1 MATSLDDIL
10 DETPQKPEKPAAE
23 PVKDLVDKAQEQVPA
38 ETKPEVEKA
47 KSLRQEHRK
56 KEWIAQGRDP
66 ETGQFVKDETK
77 PEEKKAEAK
86 VEEKPKAAAPPQQ
99 EEMTAKEKAAFA
111 AAADERRKRQEL
123 ERRLAELQPKPAP
136 AEPPKAFWDDPEGAL
151 KRHEAAIAQTALN
164 TRLQTAELI
173 ARNKYQD
180 FDDKIAKF
188 AELVTNTPGLAPQWL
203 NSPDP
208 AEFAYRTAK
217 NHMELQDAGSIEQM
231 KFDIEKRVRAE
242 ERAKVEA
249 EFKAKAEAL
258 EKERAALP
266 GSLSD
271 VRGIASPRA
280 APVWDGPPSLDEVL
294 RGKG

>member
-1 MATSLDDIL
+1 MATSLDDVL
-10 DETPQKPEKPAAE
+10 NEKKEEKPA
-23 PVKDLVDKAQEQVPA
+23 KDLVEQAQESDKTPA
-38 ETKPEVEKA
+38 SDETKLEVERA
-47 KSLRQEHRK
+47 KSLRAEHRK

-66 ETGQFVKDETK
+66 ETGQFVKEEVK
-77 PEEKKAEAK
+77 AEEKKPEVKAEEK
-86 VEEKPKAAAPPQQ
+86 KEPEKPK
-99 EEMTAKEKAAFA
+99 EELTAKEKAAFA
-111 AAADERRKRQEL
+111 AVADERRKRQEL
-123 ERRLAELQPKPAP
+123 ERRLAELQPKPSA
-136 AEPPKAFWDDPEGAL
+136 AEQPKAFWDDPEGAL

-180 FDDKIAKF
+180 FDEKIARF
-188 AELVTNTPGLAPQWL
+188 SELVSNTPGLAPQWL

-217 NHMELQDAGSIEQM
+217 NHMELQDAGSLEQM
-231 KFDIEKRVRAE
+231 RADIEKKVRAE
-242 ERAKVEA
+242 ERAKVEG

-271 VRGIASPRA
+271 VRGVSSQRA
-280 APVWDGPPSLDEVL
+280 VPVWGGPTPLDEVL